1 MSPGM
6 ISRATIMSINSDE
19 KPFNFN
25 IVPKTRT
32 IGRLIIKEVSSVL
45 RLSFV
50 SLKSMMSIIS
60 CVFIVLIKS
69 SLAKMLAGEYKKY
82 YEKAMSEAMFLSIS
96 TYSGADNCLIYF
108 TKPMRIGSLFEDVTE
123 LYIVFLSWYS

>member
-1 MSPGM
+1 
-6 ISRATIMSINSDE
+6 MSINSDE